1 MIPSRTGPQICSVGR
16 ALPEHHVDQ
25 DSVLSAVHEV
35 WRKQP
40 NAQARR
46 ATIARLEPLHRALG
60 VQERYFALPF
70 SAYEE
75 KRSFAQRND
84 VWIDVAL
91 DIGERAIVEA
101 LGKAGLGP
109 KDVDHLFFVTVTGIA
124 APNIDARLVN
134 RLRMRPDVKRT
145 PIFGLGCVA
154 GAAGTAR
161 AADYLRAFPH
171 ETAVLLS
178 VELCTLTF
186 QLDDISIPNALASGL
201 FGDGGAAVVLAGAA
215 RSEGR
220 GPRVVASCSVF
231 YPDTEEVMGWQV
243 VDGGFKIVLSGGVP
257 RLAQEHMRED
267 VDKFLATHGLRRS
280 DIAHWIAHTGGP
292 KVLVAFEEALDLP
305 DGALVRS
312 WNSLRRFGN
321 LSSASVLFV
330 LSEVLDEREIG

>member
-145 PIFGLGCVA
+145 PIICGRSRTRRRCFSPSSC
-154 GAAGTAR
+154 AR
-161 AADYLRAFPH
+161 SPFNSTTYRFP
-171 ETAVLLS
+171 TRWL
-178 VELCTLTF
+178 
-186 QLDDISIPNALASGL
+186 LASSGT
-201 FGDGGAAVVLAGAA
+201 GA
-215 RSEGR
+215 
-220 GPRVVASCSVF
+220 PRWFS
-231 YPDTEEVMGWQV
+231 P
-243 VDGGFKIVLSGGVP
+243 
-257 RLAQEHMRED
+257 
-267 VDKFLATHGLRRS
+267 
-280 DIAHWIAHTGGP
+280 
-292 KVLVAFEEALDLP
+292 
-305 DGALVRS
+305 
-312 WNSLRRFGN
+312 
-321 LSSASVLFV
+321 
-330 LSEVLDEREIG
+330 